1 MAKFEIDKATNGEY
15 FFRFKSSGSDE
26 IILRSEQYTTK
37 KSCENGI
44 ESVKNNAPYDARY
57 DKRTATN
64 DKYYFNLKA
73 ANGEVIGTSR
83 LYETASKRDEGISL
97 VKDQVPTATTD
108 DLTKS

>member
-15 FFRFKSSGSDE
+15 FFRFKATGNDE
-26 IILRSEQYTTK
+26 IVLRSEQYTAK
-37 KSCENGI
+37 KGCENGI
-44 ESVKNNAPYDARY
+44 ESVKTNAPLDARY
-57 DKRTATN
+57 DKRTSAN

-73 ANGEVIGTSR
+73 GNGEVIGTSR
-83 LYETASKRDEGISL
+83 LYENTSKRDEGISL